1 MSNSDLLKEAI
12 ADARAVKET
21 AIANAKLA
29 LEEAFQPR
37 IQSMIS
43 QRLEE
48 EAEEEEFGEEEEMP
62 IDGEEMP
69 IDGEEMPLDGKAGED
84 RDLNLGGQAYRVDN
98 AGDPMPG
105 EEMPMDDEMGMKEE
119 PVDEYDLSE
128 ILRQLDEEEDD
139 DMKMEN
145 EEDMNNFELNPGEDP
160 DSYDLEEEID
170 INALLKELMHGDE
183 EGMDEYGM
191 EYNDMD
197 HNGDGKVDAEDTL
210 LAKEN
215 EELKNE
221 LEEAYNAIKIM
232 KSSLNEVNMLNAKLL
247 FTNKLF
253 KAHSL
258 NESQKI
264 KVIDTFDRARTIREV
279 KLVYT
284 TLSESFASK
293 KTLVRES
300 IASKPVASTRPAKQ
314 IILSE
319 GDQIAARFKKLAGLG
334 K

>member
-29 LEEAFQPR
+29 LEEAFTPR

-43 QRLEE
+43 SRLEE
-48 EAEEEEFGEEEEMP
+48 EAEEEFGEEEEMSMDMEP
-62 IDGEEMP
+62 EM
-69 IDGEEMPLDGKAGED
+69 DMDMEAGED

-98 AGDPMPG
+98 VEDTMPS
-105 EEMPMDDEMGMKEE
+105 EEMPMDGEMGMEEE
-119 PVDEYDLSE
+119 PIDEYDLSE
-128 ILRQLDEEEDD
+128 ILRQLDEEEDE
-139 DMKMEN
+139 MGSAEVN
-145 EEDMNNFELNPGEDP
+145 AEEEEHLT
-160 DSYDLEEEID
+160 DLEEEID
-170 INALLKELMHGDE
+170 IDALLQELMGGDE
-183 EGMDEYGM
+183 EIEVDEYKDEQM
-191 EYNDMD
+191 MSDD
-197 HNGDGKVDAEDTL
+197 DAESML
-210 LAKEN
+210 MKKEL
-215 EELKNE
+215 EELKSE
-221 LEEAYNAIKIM
+221 LNEAYNAIKIM

>member
-1 MSNSDLLKEAI
+1 
-12 ADARAVKET
+12 
-21 AIANAKLA
+21 
-29 LEEAFQPR
+29 
-37 IQSMIS
+37 
-43 QRLEE
+43 
-48 EAEEEEFGEEEEMP
+48 MP
-62 IDGEEMP
+62 IDGEMDMEPEM
-69 IDGEEMPLDGKAGED
+69 DMEGGED

-105 EEMPMDDEMGMKEE
+105 EEMPMDGEEVAMEEE

-128 ILRQLDEEEDD
+128 ILRQLDEEEED
-139 DMKMEN
+139 
-145 EEDMNNFELNPGEDP
+145 EEMTPEYELNPGEDP
-160 DSYDLEEEID
+160 DAHDLEEEVDID
-170 INALLKELMHGDE
+170 ALLKELMHGDDE
-183 EGMDEYGM
+183 VDEYGM
-191 EYNDMD
+191 EHNDVD
-197 HNGDGKVDAEDTL
+197 HNGDGKVDAKDTL

-293 KTLVRES
+293 KSLVRES

>member
-29 LEEAFQPR
+29 LEEAFTPR

-43 QRLEE
+43 SRLEE
-48 EAEEEEFGEEEEMP
+48 EGEEEFGDEEEMP
-62 IDGEEMP
+62 IDGEMDMEPEM
-69 IDGEEMPLDGKAGED
+69 DMEGGED

-105 EEMPMDDEMGMKEE
+105 EEMPMDGEEVAMEEE

-128 ILRQLDEEEDD
+128 ILRQLDEEEED
-139 DMKMEN
+139 
-145 EEDMNNFELNPGEDP
+145 EEMTPEYELNPGEDP
-160 DSYDLEEEID
+160 DAHDLE
-170 INALLKELMHGDE
+170 ELMHGDDE
-183 EGMDEYGM
+183 VDEYGM
-191 EYNDMD
+191 EHNDMD
-197 HNGDGKVDAEDTL
+197 HNGDGKVDAKDTL

-293 KTLVRES
+293 KSLVRES

>member
-48 EAEEEEFGEEEEMP
+48 EGEEEEMP
-62 IDGEEMP
+62 MDGEMDMEP
-69 IDGEEMPLDGKAGED
+69 ENGED
-84 RDLNLGGQAYRVDN
+84 RDLNLGGHAYHVDD
-98 AGDPMPG
+98 AGEPMPT
-105 EEMPMDDEMGMKEE
+105 EEMPTGEE
-119 PVDEYDLSE
+119 NQEEENPVDEYDLSE
-128 ILRQLDEEEDD
+128 ILRQLDEDDYSDEE
-139 DMKMEN
+139 KEEN
-145 EEDMNNFELNPGEDP
+145 MNSFDLAPGEDP
-160 DSYDLEEEID
+160 DAYDLDEEID
-170 INALLKELMHGDE
+170 IDALLEELMGDDKE
-183 EGMDEYGM
+183 EM
-191 EYNDMD
+191 EESDMD
-197 HNGDGKVDAEDTL
+197 HDFESPED
-210 LAKEN
+210 KE
-215 EELKNE
+215 EIMQEIAGLKSE

>member
-29 LEEAFQPR
+29 LEEAFTPR

-43 QRLEE
+43 SRLEE
-48 EAEEEEFGEEEEMP
+48 EGEEEFGDEEQMP
-62 IDGEEMP
+62 VDGEEGMETEP
-69 IDGEEMPLDGKAGED
+69 GMENGED
-84 RDLNLGGQAYRVDN
+84 RDLNLGGQAYHVDN
-98 AGDPMPG
+98 AGEALPG
-105 EEMPMDDEMGMKEE
+105 EEMPVDKEEVAVDEE

-128 ILRQLDEEEDD
+128 ILRQLDEEEFD
-139 DMKMEN
+139 
-145 EEDMNNFELNPGEDP
+145 LNPGEDP
-160 DSYDLEEEID
+160 DAVDAAEEDHLTDLEEEID
-170 INALLKELMHGDE
+170 IDALLKELMGGE
-183 EGMDEYGM
+183 EEEMEESNMDR
-191 EYNDMD
+191 DFKSPKD
-197 HNGDGKVDAEDTL
+197 KEDIMQEI
-210 LAKEN
+210 AG
-215 EELKNE
+215 LKSE

-293 KTLVRES
+293 KSLVRES

>member
-29 LEEAFQPR
+29 LEEAFTPR

-43 QRLEE
+43 SRLEE
-48 EAEEEEFGEEEEMP
+48 EGEEEFGDEEEMP
-62 IDGEEMP
+62 IDGEMDMEPEM
-69 IDGEEMPLDGKAGED
+69 DMEGGED

-105 EEMPMDDEMGMKEE
+105 EEMPMDGEEVAMEEE

-128 ILRQLDEEEDD
+128 ILRQLDEEEED
-139 DMKMEN
+139 
-145 EEDMNNFELNPGEDP
+145 EEMTPEYELNPGEDP
-160 DSYDLEEEID
+160 DAHDLEEEVDID
-170 INALLKELMHGDE
+170 ALLKELMHGDDE
-183 EGMDEYGM
+183 VDEYGM
-191 EYNDMD
+191 EHNDVD
-197 HNGDGKVDAEDTL
+197 HNGDGKVDAKDTL

-293 KTLVRES
+293 KSLVRES

>member
-48 EAEEEEFGEEEEMP
+48 EGEEEFGDEEEMP
-62 IDGEEMP
+62 IDGEMEP
-69 IDGEEMPLDGKAGED
+69 GIEGGED
-84 RDLNLGGQAYRVDN
+84 RDLNLGGQAYHVDN
-98 AGDPMPG
+98 AGEALPGQETAPEG
-105 EEMPMDDEMGMKEE
+105 EEFPAEE
-119 PVDEYDLSE
+119 EELVDEYDLSE
-128 ILRQLDEEEDD
+128 ILRQLDEEEDGLED
-139 DMKMEN
+139 TP
-145 EEDMNNFELNPGEDP
+145 EEDVAGTSKEPFGSQEGPGSEDL
-160 DSYDLEEEID
+160 DEEID
-170 INALLKELMHGDE
+170 IDALLEELMGDDKE
-183 EGMDEYGM
+183 EM
-191 EYNDMD
+191 EESDMD
-197 HNGDGKVDAEDTL
+197 HDFKSPKD
-210 LAKEN
+210 KE
-215 EELKNE
+215 EIMQEIAGLKNE

>member
-29 LEEAFQPR
+29 LEEAFTPR

-43 QRLEE
+43 SRLEE
-48 EAEEEEFGEEEEMP
+48 EGEEEFGDEEEMP
-62 IDGEEMP
+62 IDGEMDMEMEP
-69 IDGEEMPLDGKAGED
+69 GMEGGED

-105 EEMPMDDEMGMKEE
+105 EEMPMDGEEVAMEEE

-128 ILRQLDEEEDD
+128 ILRQLDEEEED
-139 DMKMEN
+139 
-145 EEDMNNFELNPGEDP
+145 EEMTPEYELNPGEDP
-160 DSYDLEEEID
+160 DAHDLEEEVDID
-170 INALLKELMHGDE
+170 ALLKELMGGDDE
-183 EGMDEYGM
+183 VDEYGM
-191 EYNDMD
+191 EHNDVD
-197 HNGDGKVDAEDTL
+197 HNGDGKVDAKDTL

-293 KTLVRES
+293 KSLVRES

>member
-48 EAEEEEFGEEEEMP
+48 EGEEEFGEEEMSMDMEPEM
-62 IDGEEMP
+62 DME
-69 IDGEEMPLDGKAGED
+69 AGED

-105 EEMPMDDEMGMKEE
+105 EEMPMDDEMGMEEE

-170 INALLKELMHGDE
+170 IDALLQELMHGDE
-183 EGMDEYGM
+183 EGMDEYHDEQM
-191 EYNDMD
+191 VSDD
-197 HNGDGKVDAEDTL
+197 DAEEML
-210 LAKEN
+210 MKKEN
-215 EELKNE
+215 KELKSE

>member
-29 LEEAFQPR
+29 LEEAFTPR

-43 QRLEE
+43 SRLEE
-48 EAEEEEFGEEEEMP
+48 EGEEEFGDEEEML
-62 IDGEEMP
+62 IDGEMDMEMEP
-69 IDGEEMPLDGKAGED
+69 GMEGGED

-105 EEMPMDDEMGMKEE
+105 EEMPMDGEEVAMEEE

-128 ILRQLDEEEDD
+128 ILRQLDEEEED
-139 DMKMEN
+139 
-145 EEDMNNFELNPGEDP
+145 EEMTPEYELNPGEDP
-160 DSYDLEEEID
+160 DAHDLEEEVDID
-170 INALLKELMHGDE
+170 ALLKELMHGDDE
-183 EGMDEYGM
+183 VDEYGM
-191 EYNDMD
+191 EHNDVD
-197 HNGDGKVDAEDTL
+197 HNGDGKVDAKDTL

-293 KTLVRES
+293 KSLVRES

>member
-29 LEEAFQPR
+29 LEEAFTPR

-43 QRLEE
+43 SRLEE
-48 EAEEEEFGEEEEMP
+48 EGEEEFGEEEMSL
-62 IDGEEMP
+62 DGEMDMEPEM
-69 IDGEEMPLDGKAGED
+69 DMETGED
-84 RDLNLGGQAYRVDN
+84 RELNLGGQAYYVDN
-98 AGDPMPG
+98 AGEPMPG
-105 EEMPMDDEMGMKEE
+105 EEMPMDDEMGMEEE

-128 ILRQLDEEEDD
+128 ILRQLDEDEIDEEMGTAEVDA
-139 DMKMEN
+139 
-145 EEDMNNFELNPGEDP
+145 EEEEHLT
-160 DSYDLEEEID
+160 DLEEEEID
-170 INALLKELMHGDE
+170 IDALLQELMGGEEEVEEYRDEQMMSDEDAEETFMKKENKEL
-183 EGMDEYGM
+183 
-191 EYNDMD
+191 
-197 HNGDGKVDAEDTL
+197 KS
-210 LAKEN
+210 
-215 EELKNE
+215 E

-284 TLSESFASK
+284 TLSESFSNK

-300 IASKPVASTRPAKQ
+300 IASKPVASTRPSKQ

>member
-29 LEEAFQPR
+29 LEEAFTPR
-37 IQSMIS
+37 IQSIIS

-48 EAEEEEFGEEEEMP
+48 EGEDEFGDEEHMPMDDEM
-62 IDGEEMP
+62 
-69 IDGEEMPLDGKAGED
+69 GKEAGED
-84 RDLNLGGQAYRVDN
+84 RDLNLGGHAYHVDD
-98 AGDPMPG
+98 AGNPMPG
-105 EEMPMDDEMGMKEE
+105 EETAPEGEEFPEEEE

-139 DMKMEN
+139 EHFD
-145 EEDMNNFELNPGEDP
+145 LNPGEDP
-160 DSYDLEEEID
+160 DLYDSKEDMHKDEEIDEEID
-170 INALLKELMHGDE
+170 INALLQELMGDDDE
-183 EGMDEYGM
+183 MDEYGM
-191 EYNDMD
+191 EHNDRD
-197 HNGDGKVDAEDTL
+197 HNGNGDIDAEDTL

>member
-29 LEEAFQPR
+29 LEEAFTPR

-43 QRLEE
+43 SRLEE
-48 EAEEEEFGEEEEMP
+48 EGEEEFGDEEEMP
-62 IDGEEMP
+62 IDGEMDMEMEP
-69 IDGEEMPLDGKAGED
+69 GMEGGED

-105 EEMPMDDEMGMKEE
+105 EEMPMDGEEVAMEEE

-128 ILRQLDEEEDD
+128 ILRQLDEEEED
-139 DMKMEN
+139 
-145 EEDMNNFELNPGEDP
+145 EEMTPEYELNPGEDP
-160 DSYDLEEEID
+160 DAHDLEEEVDID
-170 INALLKELMHGDE
+170 ALLKELMGGDDE
-183 EGMDEYGM
+183 VDEYGM
-191 EYNDMD
+191 EHNDMD
-197 HNGDGKVDAEDTL
+197 HNGDGKVDAKDTL

-253 KAHSL
+253 EAHSL

-293 KTLVRES
+293 KSLVRES

>member
-48 EAEEEEFGEEEEMP
+48 EGEEEEMP
-62 IDGEEMP
+62 MDGEMDMEP
-69 IDGEEMPLDGKAGED
+69 ENGED
-84 RDLNLGGQAYRVDN
+84 RDLNLGGQAYHVDD
-98 AGDPMPG
+98 AGEPMPT
-105 EEMPMDDEMGMKEE
+105 EEMPTGEE
-119 PVDEYDLSE
+119 NQEEENPVDEYDLSE

-160 DSYDLEEEID
+160 DSYDLDEEID
-170 INALLKELMHGDE
+170 IDALLQELMGGDE
-183 EGMDEYGM
+183 EEM
-191 EYNDMD
+191 EESDMD
-197 HNGDGKVDAEDTL
+197 YNFKSPKD
-210 LAKEN
+210 KEPLMQ
-215 EELKNE
+215 EIAGLKSE

>member
-1 MSNSDLLKEAI
+1 
-12 ADARAVKET
+12 
-21 AIANAKLA
+21 
-29 LEEAFQPR
+29 
-37 IQSMIS
+37 MIS
-43 QRLEE
+43 SRLEE
-48 EAEEEEFGEEEEMP
+48 EGEEEFGDEEEMP
-62 IDGEEMP
+62 IDGEMDMEPEM
-69 IDGEEMPLDGKAGED
+69 DMEGGED

-105 EEMPMDDEMGMKEE
+105 EEMPMDGEEVAMEEE

-128 ILRQLDEEEDD
+128 ILRQLDEEEED
-139 DMKMEN
+139 
-145 EEDMNNFELNPGEDP
+145 EEMTPEYELNPGEDP
-160 DSYDLEEEID
+160 DAHDLEEEVDID
-170 INALLKELMHGDE
+170 ALLKELMHGDDE
-183 EGMDEYGM
+183 VDEYGM
-191 EYNDMD
+191 EHNDVD
-197 HNGDGKVDAEDTL
+197 HNGDGKVDAKDTL

-293 KTLVRES
+293 KSLVRES

>member
-1 MSNSDLLKEAI
+1 
-12 ADARAVKET
+12 
-21 AIANAKLA
+21 
-29 LEEAFQPR
+29 
-37 IQSMIS
+37 
-43 QRLEE
+43 
-48 EAEEEEFGEEEEMP
+48 
-62 IDGEEMP
+62 
-69 IDGEEMPLDGKAGED
+69 
-84 RDLNLGGQAYRVDN
+84 
-98 AGDPMPG
+98 
-105 EEMPMDDEMGMKEE
+105 
-119 PVDEYDLSE
+119 
-128 ILRQLDEEEDD
+128 
-139 DMKMEN
+139 
-145 EEDMNNFELNPGEDP
+145 
-160 DSYDLEEEID
+160 
-170 INALLKELMHGDE
+170 
-183 EGMDEYGM
+183 MDEYHDEQM
-191 EYNDMD
+191 VSDE
-197 HNGDGKVDAEDTL
+197 DAEEML
-210 LAKEN
+210 MKKEN
-215 EELKNE
+215 KELKSE

-319 GDQIAARFKKLAGLG
+319 SDQIAARFKKLAGLG

>member
-29 LEEAFQPR
+29 LEEAFTPR

-43 QRLEE
+43 SRLEE
-48 EAEEEEFGEEEEMP
+48 EGEEEFGDEEEMP
-62 IDGEEMP
+62 IDGEMDMEPEM
-69 IDGEEMPLDGKAGED
+69 DMEGGED

-105 EEMPMDDEMGMKEE
+105 EEMPMDGEEVAMEEE

-128 ILRQLDEEEDD
+128 ILRQLDEEEED
-139 DMKMEN
+139 
-145 EEDMNNFELNPGEDP
+145 EEMTPEYELNPGEDP
-160 DSYDLEEEID
+160 DAHDLEEEVDID
-170 INALLKELMHGDE
+170 ALLKELMHGDDE
-183 EGMDEYGM
+183 VDEYGM
-191 EYNDMD
+191 EHNDVD
-197 HNGDGKVDAEDTL
+197 HNGDGKVDEKDTL

-293 KTLVRES
+293 KSLVRES

>member
-29 LEEAFQPR
+29 LEEAFTPR

-43 QRLEE
+43 SRLEE
-48 EAEEEEFGEEEEMP
+48 EGEEEFGDEEEMP
-62 IDGEEMP
+62 MDGETEPGM
-69 IDGEEMPLDGKAGED
+69 EAGED
-84 RDLNLGGQAYRVDN
+84 RDLNLGGQAYHVDN
-98 AGDPMPG
+98 SGEALPG
-105 EEMPMDDEMGMKEE
+105 QDMPMDDEMGMEEE

-128 ILRQLDEEEDD
+128 ILRQLDEEDNDDEEAGHEYEDAPMDAFYDNDD
-139 DMKMEN
+139 D
-145 EEDMNNFELNPGEDP
+145 EEMD
-160 DSYDLEEEID
+160 EEINID
-170 INALLKELMHGDE
+170 ELLQELMGGDE
-183 EGMDEYGM
+183 DEMDESH
-191 EYNDMD
+191 MD
-197 HNGDGKVDAEDTL
+197 QDFKSPKD
-210 LAKEN
+210 KE
-215 EELKNE
+215 EIMQEIAGLKNE

-293 KTLVRES
+293 KSLVRES
-300 IASKPVASTRPAKQ
+300 IASKPVASTRPAKP

>member
-29 LEEAFQPR
+29 LEEAFTPR

-43 QRLEE
+43 SRLEE
-48 EAEEEEFGEEEEMP
+48 EGEEEFGDEEEMP
-62 IDGEEMP
+62 MDGEMDMEMEP
-69 IDGEEMPLDGKAGED
+69 GMEAGED
-84 RDLNLGGQAYRVDN
+84 RELNLGGQAYHVDN
-98 AGDPMPG
+98 AGEALPG
-105 EEMPMDDEMGMKEE
+105 EEMPMDGEEVAMEEE

-128 ILRQLDEEEDD
+128 ILRQLDEEE
-139 DMKMEN
+139 
-145 EEDMNNFELNPGEDP
+145 GEDEEAGHEYEDAP
-160 DSYDLEEEID
+160 MDAFYDDEEEMDEEVD
-170 INALLKELMHGDE
+170 INALLQELMGGDDE
-183 EGMDEYGM
+183 VDEYGM
-191 EYNDMD
+191 EHNDVD
-197 HNGDGKVDAEDTL
+197 HNGDGKVDAKDTL

-293 KTLVRES
+293 KSLVRES

>member
-29 LEEAFQPR
+29 LEEAFTPR

-43 QRLEE
+43 SRLEE
-48 EAEEEEFGEEEEMP
+48 EGEEEFGDEEEMP
-62 IDGEEMP
+62 IDGEMDMEMEP
-69 IDGEEMPLDGKAGED
+69 GMEGGED
-84 RDLNLGGQAYRVDN
+84 RDLNLGGQAYHVDN
-98 AGDPMPG
+98 AGEALPG
-105 EEMPMDDEMGMKEE
+105 EEMPVDGEEVVVDEE

-128 ILRQLDEEEDD
+128 ILRQLDEDEY
-139 DMKMEN
+139 
-145 EEDMNNFELNPGEDP
+145 ELNPGEDP
-160 DSYDLEEEID
+160 DAVDAAAEMDLTTLEEEEID
-170 INALLKELMHGDE
+170 IDALLQELMGGDDE
-183 EGMDEYGM
+183 VDEYGM
-191 EYNDMD
+191 EHNDRD
-197 HNGDGKVDAEDTL
+197 HNGDGKVDSEDAL

-215 EELKNE
+215 KELKSE

-293 KTLVRES
+293 KSLVRES
-300 IASKPVASTRPAKQ
+300 IASKPVASTRPAKP